1 MTPGR
6 RNLII
11 LGGVIGI
18 VYGLRAVPWESLPG
32 LGPDYVAIDGLSPF
46 RTVASDAPVSSAA
59 VAFIGIDPPGA
70 DASARQTPAEAVK
83 ADLCSALFGTNTPPD
98 VISIAYFG
106 EIRCPF
112 CRTLESDLD
121 DLLAA
126 NPDTLR
132 LVQHELPIFGPSSEL
147 AARASIAA
155 ERQGKRRILHQRLLQ
170 TAVVV
175 DERSVLTIAAS
186 VGLDADRLAHD
197 MRAPDVQ
204 VELDQSRALADVFGF
219 FGTPGLVIGRT
230 VMMGAV
236 PPARLRQVVADE
248 LALGPLQC

>member
-6 RNLII
+6 RKFIL
-11 LGGVIGI
+11 LGGIIGI
-18 VYGLRAVPWESLPG
+18 IYGLRAAPWDSLPW
-32 LGPDYVAIDGLSPF
+32 LGPDYAAIDGLSPF
-46 RTVASDAPVSSAA
+46 RALANDARRSTGS
-59 VAFIGIDPPGA
+59 VAFIGVDPPAA
-70 DASARQTPAEAVK
+70 DAGARWARAQAIRAN
-83 ADLCSALFGTNTPPD
+83 LCAALFGANASPD

-112 CRTLESDLD
+112 CRTLEQDLNE
-121 DLLAA
+121 LLAQ

-155 ERQGKRRILHQRLLQ
+155 ERQGKRQILHQRLLR
-170 TAVVV
+170 TPIMIDESTVLAVASAV
-175 DERSVLTIAAS
+175 DIDT
-186 VGLDADRLAHD
+186 DKLARD

-204 VELDQSRALADVFGF
+204 AELDQSRALADAFGF

-230 VMMGAV
+230 VIKGAV
-236 PPARLRQVVADE
+236 PPARLRRVLADE
-248 LALGPLQC
+248 QALEPLQC